1 MEFCFRSQAAVG
13 QLISKEYGID
23 LQVRSID
30 KYLTHW
36 IFHLKPLQRKRAYE
50 QKPEAVQAS
59 A

>member
-1 MEFCFRSQAAVG
+1 MDFCLWSRAAVG
-13 QLISKEYGID
+13 QLTSKEYGID

-30 KYLTHW
+30 KYLTRW
-36 IFHLKPLQRKRAYE
+36 IFHLKPLQRKRACE